1 MIEDKTNTTQT
12 EELEEKVESQCQ
24 LVQTLKN
31 QINAFLS
38 VLLMKQKDEDK

>member
-1 MIEDKTNTTQT
+1 MIEEKTPIVETI
-12 EELEEKVESQCQ
+12 ELEEKVEAQCQ

-38 VLLMKQKDEDK
+38 VLLMKQKDEER

>member
-1 MIEDKTNTTQT
+1 MIEDKTNTSQT
-12 EELEEKVESQCQ
+12 EELEEKVEAQCQ

>member
-1 MIEDKTNTTQT
+1 MNDNKQT
-12 EELEEKVESQCQ
+12 EELEEKVEAQCQ

-38 VLLMKQKDEDK
+38 MLLMKQKDDEK